1 MAQPILAPRRA
12 DAATVRPAA
21 SQPPA
26 QFSWDDPAQ
35 RNPLVLLIVLTLAL
49 VVAYWN
55 MFVLTSARW
64 VDDLY
69 SHGYLIPIF
78 ALGLFYLRFQ
88 PFRPVADKER
98 WIGLGILVAGLLTR
112 LVAAYYDMAP
122 LDRLTFPLALFG
134 VFLMVGG
141 WHTIRWAWA
150 GIVFTLFMFPLPS
163 ILEHTLLRNL
173 QRVATISSTLVLQTL
188 GVSAHRNGN
197 IIRIDEIELGVV
209 DACSGLRMLTIF
221 CALAVATVFIVN
233 RPWWDKFII
242 LLSAIPIA
250 LLSNIIRIVMTA
262 LLYMVSSDESFH
274 ELVHDV
280 SGLLMMFWGMGFLW
294 LELQILS
301 RLTVPEDV
309 AQIRPVGG
317 PSRSAVAP
325 VR

>member
-1 MAQPILAPRRA
+1 
-12 DAATVRPAA
+12 
-21 SQPPA
+21 
-26 QFSWDDPAQ
+26 
-35 RNPLVLLIVLTLAL
+35 
-49 VVAYWN
+49 
-55 MFVLTSARW
+55 
-64 VDDLY
+64 
-69 SHGYLIPIF
+69 
-78 ALGLFYLRFQ
+78 
-88 PFRPVADKER
+88 
-98 WIGLGILVAGLLTR
+98 
-112 LVAAYYDMAP
+112 
-122 LDRLTFPLALFG
+122 
-134 VFLMVGG
+134 
-141 WHTIRWAWA
+141 
-150 GIVFTLFMFPLPS
+150 
-163 ILEHTLLRNL
+163 
-173 QRVATISSTLVLQTL
+173 
-188 GVSAHRNGN
+188 
-197 IIRIDEIELGVV
+197 
-209 DACSGLRMLTIF
+209 MLTIF